1 MNILHLSA
9 VKNWGGGENH
19 IENLCKELQ
28 SIAPEVNNSI
38 FCIENGAFQQRLK
51 TTNIHVLPAKLR
63 FKMDPRYFLKLIQ
76 VCKIE
81 KIDLIHIHDSTAL
94 TLCIMADYLYDL
106 PPFIFSKKT
115 SFPIRLRKQTL
126 YKYNYVKIKRILC
139 VSQATKE
146 ITAHSIRN
154 PEKLVCIYHGTGIKD
169 KSTQT
174 TFSLRDRLKLD
185 NNIRIIGNVANHI
198 WPKNLE
204 TFILVANE
212 LINNQGR
219 KNLHFVQIGAY
230 SNLTKNLLL
239 DVERLKLQGH
249 VSFLDQIPQASN
261 FIPQFDISLITSES
275 EGVPQ
280 FIYESFYHEIPV
292 ISTNVGGISEVIE
305 HGKNGLLAPAFD
317 FMQLAE
323 HIVTL
328 QKNSGLRGQF
338 TSVSKVKL
346 HQSFTTGI
354 MTQKTLVEY
363 KNVLNGR
370 F

>member
-1 MNILHLSA
+1 MKILHVSA
-9 VKNWGGGENH
+9 VKSWGGGENH

-28 SIAPEVNNSI
+28 SIDPEVNNRI
-38 FCIENGAFQQRLK
+38 FCIKNGAFHQRLK
-51 TTNIHVLPAKLR
+51 TTNIEVIPAILG
-63 FKMDPRYFLKLIQ
+63 FKMDPRYFIKLIRI
-76 VCKIE
+76 CKKK

-94 TLCIMADYLYDL
+94 TLCIMADFLFNM

-115 SFPIRLRKQTL
+115 SFPIRLRKLTL
-126 YKYNYVKIKRILC
+126 YKYNYPKIKQILC
-139 VSQATKE
+139 VSQATKA
-146 ITAHSIRN
+146 ITSHSLCA
-154 PEKLVCIYHGTGIKD
+154 PEKLVCIYHGTRIKD
-169 KSTQT
+169 KSIHS

-185 NNIRIIGNVANHI
+185 DNICIIGNIANHI

-204 TFILVANE
+204 TFIFVANE

-219 KNLHFVQIGAY
+219 KNLHFVQIGSY
-230 SNLTKNLLL
+230 SILTKKLLL
-239 DVERLKLQGH
+239 EVERLKLH
-249 VSFLDQIPQASN
+249 NHISFLDQIPQASN

-292 ISTNVGGISEVIE
+292 ISTDVGGISEVIE

-317 FMQLAE
+317 FMKLAE

-328 QKNSGLRGQF
+328 QKNLEMRGQF
-338 TSVSKVKL
+338 TSLSKVKL
-346 HQSFTTGI
+346 HQGFTTEL
-354 MTQKTLVEY
+354 MAQKTLVEY

>member
-1 MNILHLSA
+1 MNILHVSA
-9 VKNWGGGENH
+9 VKSWGGGENH
-19 IENLCKELQ
+19 IENLCRELITIDPNLVNTILCAKGGLFQ
-28 SIAPEVNNSI
+28 EKLKNSGIPHIAVNL
-38 FCIENGAFQQRLK
+38 G
-51 TTNIHVLPAKLR
+51 
-63 FKMDPRYFLKLIQ
+63 FKMDPRYFLQLIR
-76 VCKIE
+76 VCKRE

-94 TLCIMADYLYDL
+94 TLCIMGDHLYNL

-115 SFPIRLRKQTL
+115 TFPIRLRKQTL
-126 YKYNYVKIKRILC
+126 YKYNYLKIKRILC

-146 ITAHSIRN
+146 ITAHSICD
-154 PEKLVCIYHGTGIKD
+154 PEKLICIYHGTGIKD

-185 NNIRIIGNVANHI
+185 NSISIIGNIANHI

-219 KNLHFVQIGAY
+219 KNLHFVQIGSY

-239 DVERLKLQGH
+239 EVERLNLQDH
-249 VSFLDQIPQASN
+249 ISFLDQIPQASN

-280 FIYESFYHEIPV
+280 FIYESFYHEVPV
-292 ISTNVGGISEVIE
+292 ISTDVGGISEVIQ
-305 HGKNGLLAPAFD
+305 HATNGLLAPAFD

-328 QKNSGLRGQF
+328 QKNSELRRQF

-346 HQSFTTGI
+346 HCSFTAG
-354 MTQKTLVEY
+354 MMAQKTFVEY

>member
-1 MNILHLSA
+1 MKILHLSA
-9 VKNWGGGENH
+9 VQNWGGGENQ
-19 IENLCKELQ
+19 IELLCEEFK
-28 SIAPEVNNSI
+28 SGYPEVKNTILCVKEGLLHKKLNSNNLNFKTAPLS
-38 FCIENGAFQQRLK
+38 FNFDLRYSLK
-51 TTNIHVLPAKLR
+51 ISE
-63 FKMDPRYFLKLIQ
+63 I
-76 VCKIE
+76 CKKE
-81 KIDLIHIHDSTAL
+81 QIDLIHIHDPKAL
-94 TLCIMADYLYDL
+94 SLVVLSDKFTKL
-106 PPFIFSKKT
+106 PPMVFSKKT
-115 SFPIRLRKQTL
+115 SFPIRPRKQTL
-126 YKYNYVKIKRILC
+126 YKYNYPKIKRILC

-146 ITAHSIRN
+146 ITSESIQD
-154 PEKLVCIYHGTGIKD
+154 PEKLVCIYHGTSIWD

-174 TFSLRDRLKLD
+174 PFLLRERLKL
-185 NNIRIIGNVANHI
+185 NNSTFIIGNIANHI

-219 KNLHFVQIGAY
+219 KNLHFVQIGSY
-230 SNLTKNLLL
+230 SNLTRKLLL
-239 DVERLKLQGH
+239 EVERLKLQDH
-249 VSFLDQIPQASN
+249 ISFLGHIPQASN

-280 FIYESFYHEIPV
+280 YIYESFYHEIPV
-292 ISTNVGGISEVIE
+292 ISTDVGGISEVIE

-328 QKNSGLRGQF
+328 QKNSELRRQF

-346 HQSFTTGI
+346 HQSFTTEI
-354 MTQKTLVEY
+354 MAQKTLVEY